1 MTPKSQLTQDC
12 TVPIAQS
19 ELLLARYQ
27 KAGASAEFFK
37 VEGATHAFWN
47 GEWFDDTL
55 KRAVEFFRKQLGT
68 NPVAGPAASVLETQP
83 VLLQAAVRFVR
94 KRALD

>member
-1 MTPKSQLTQDC
+1 M
-12 TVPIAQS
+12 PIAQS

-37 VEGATHAFWN
+37 VEGAPHAFWN

-55 KRAVEFFRKQLGT
+55 KRAVEFFRKQLSAT
-68 NPVAGPAASVLETQP
+68 SSAGGAGN
-83 VLLQAAVRFVR
+83 
-94 KRALD
+94 